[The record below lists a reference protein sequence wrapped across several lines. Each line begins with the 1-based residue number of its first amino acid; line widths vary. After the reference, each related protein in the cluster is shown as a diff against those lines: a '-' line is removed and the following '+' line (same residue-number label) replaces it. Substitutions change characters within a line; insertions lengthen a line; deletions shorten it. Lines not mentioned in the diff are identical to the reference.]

1 MQLAKGLI
9 IEGIEDIKACLDIF
23 NYSLK
28 EIKIREKILEDPK
41 YKYVFSV
48 DTLNEWVKKGMP
60 FRDAYKKMGEAINK
74 GDYQPKKELD
84 HTHLGSLGN
93 LTLDEIQ
100 TKMEQA
106 FKSGLNM

>member
-1 MQLAKGLI
+1 
-9 IEGIEDIKACLDIF
+9 
-23 NYSLK
+23 
-28 EIKIREKILEDPK
+28 
-41 YKYVFSV
+41 
-48 DTLNEWVKKGMP
+48 MP

-93 LTLDEIQ
+93 LALDEIQ

-106 FKSGLNM
+106 LNSGSNV